1 MTERLTLIDTS
12 AFIAYERSSRD
23 PDLQTRVSE
32 CVRRGVAATCAVIA
46 AEILSGARSQREF
59 GQLQLTL
66 SAFQWL
72 PITAQCWTRAAA
84 LGFNLRRKGI
94 TVPLTD
100 RLIAV
105 VARANDADLLHRDAH
120 YDLIGDTPDEVAD

>member
-23 PDLQTRVSE
+23 SDLQARVDE
-32 CVRRGVAATCAVIA
+32 HVRRGTAATCAVIA
-46 AEILSGARSQREF
+46 AEALSGARSPREF
-59 GQLQLTL
+59 RQLQLTL
-66 SAFQWL
+66 SALKWL

-105 VARANDADLLHRDAH
+105 VARANDADLLHRDTH
-120 YDLIGDTPDEVAD
+120 FDLIGDTPDEVAD